1 MSSASYNS
9 CRQSRIHGMYTIIL
23 FQCIFCNTLQS
34 FTPATKSS
42 ENKLLSFPL
51 HQRWYE
57 YWTSTCWQ
65 LKFCL
70 LLCYD
75 FCNFLSCKISS
86 SSCLILAKM
95 SSFVNFKLWHEICLR
110 KVSFLPDRQI
120 LFSHFFS
127 RTIEVKKRKSPK
139 MCYAYQSINFQ
150 CQNGSDKKWEEYLGG
165 IVTDWGWP
173 KTEQQPCKRVGKS
186 DSGCQMQCN
195 SSVTRKAG
203 EILVA
208 SFQPELETKS
218 KTKTKPDTKTKRL
231 NKGW

>member
-127 RTIEVKKRKSPK
+127 RKIEVKKEKVLKCVMRIKASIFNVKMGQIKSERN
-139 MCYAYQSINFQ
+139 I
-150 CQNGSDKKWEEYLGG
+150 
-165 IVTDWGWP
+165 
-173 KTEQQPCKRVGKS
+173 
-186 DSGCQMQCN
+186 
-195 SSVTRKAG
+195 
-203 EILVA
+203 
-208 SFQPELETKS
+208 
-218 KTKTKPDTKTKRL
+218 
-231 NKGW
+231 